1 MIALIEN
8 GRLVL
13 WRRVG
18 RRLTYW
24 REVRGDA
31 AKLDRALR
39 SARELT
45 ELARGS
51 GGWANALSFGLDAPE
66 PRHLVK
72 VSPGVLLQDDL
83 DSGLRKV

>member
-1 MIALIEN
+1 MLALITN

-13 WRRVG
+13 WRRIG

-31 AKLDRALR
+31 EKLDRALR
-39 SARELT
+39 SAQELT
-45 ELARGS
+45 ELARRA
-51 GGWANALSFGLDAPE
+51 GGWSNALGLGFDAPK

-72 VSPGVLLQDDL
+72 VSTGVLLQDDL
-83 DSGLRKV
+83 DRGLRNV